1 MKVLVGSAI
10 CWICVM
16 VVASAALAASPA
28 TPVPTAAGPVRVR
41 VGSYLLNVG
50 SLDTETGTYTM
61 DLYLSLNCDRA
72 CDPSAFEIMNGRAIE
87 KVAVDDKALR
97 KVFRVEASLSTPMD
111 LRNYPF
117 DTHRLGI
124 VIEDGKIEA
133 AGEVGQTIEDQIYV
147 VEPAKTGLAPTVRVA
162 GWEIDPRWQARTY
175 EFLYAPFGETYSRYE
190 FAIRI
195 RRPVLSALLKVV
207 LPAIFLF
214 TVGLLSL
221 FLLPEKVTE
230 RLALATSALVV
241 SVLLHLN
248 VTSTLPPVGYLTF
261 ADKFMLGNYAAL
273 VLIILAAVVM
283 TRLSE
288 RVEDARMLRVRT
300 VSLIAIPAVW
310 VVLQALNVLTL

>member
-1 MKVLVGSAI
+1 MKLLVSTTI
-10 CWICVM
+10 CWISVM
-16 VVASAALAASPA
+16 VVASAAFAAPTA
-28 TPVPTAAGPVRVR
+28 TPAPAAAGPVRVR
-41 VGSYLLNVG
+41 VGTYLLNV
-50 SLDTETGTYTM
+50 SRLDTETGTYAM
-61 DLYLSLNCDRA
+61 DLYLIMHCDA
-72 CDPSAFEIMNGRAIE
+72 PCGPSAFEIMNGRATDR
-87 KVAVDDKALR
+87 VAVDDRPRR
-97 KVFRVEASLSTPMD
+97 KVFRLQAMLSAPMD
-111 LRNYPF
+111 LRKYPF
-117 DTHRLGI
+117 DTHRLSLI
-124 VIEDGKIEA
+124 IEDGKIEA
-133 AGEVGQTIEDQIYV
+133 AGEVGQTIEDQVYLV
-147 VEPAKTGLAPTVRVA
+147 DPGQTGVAASVGVA
-162 GWEIDPRWQARTY
+162 GWEVDPRWQARTY
-175 EFLYAPFGETYSRYE
+175 EFAYAPFGETYSRYE
-190 FAIRI
+190 FSVRI

-283 TRLSE
+283 TRFSE
-288 RVEDARMLRVRT
+288 REEDARMLRVRT
-300 VSLIAIPAVW
+300 ISLIAIPAVW

>member
-28 TPVPTAAGPVRVR
+28 TPVPTAVGPVRVR

-72 CDPSAFEIMNGRAIE
+72 CDPSEFEIMNGRAIE

-195 RRPVLSALLKVV
+195 HRPVLSAMLKVI
-207 LPAIFLF
+207 LPAIFLVV
-214 TVGLLSL
+214 VGLLSL
-221 FLLPEKVTE
+221 ILAPDKITN
-230 RLALATSALVV
+230 RLTVVTSALVG

-248 VTSTLPPVGYLTF
+248 LTSSIPPVGYLTF
-261 ADKFMLGNYAAL
+261 ADKFMLINYVPL
-273 VLIILAAVVM
+273 VLALASAVTILWFTDRGQSARAG
-283 TRLSE
+283 
-288 RVEDARMLRVRT
+288 RVHT
-300 VSLIAIPAVW
+300 ISGITIPIAWI
-310 VVLQALNVLTL
+310 VLQGINLVTL